1 MCVTVVM
8 FIFRL
13 HNMFS
18 GVEIWWRYFFFK
30 KRYFINGSVLFS
42 KVIFLNEQT
51 GLNNIG
57 NFRIFFYQV
66 YVNLQFTDVPLK
78 SYYKFKFALRD

>member
-1 MCVTVVM
+1 MT
-8 FIFRL
+8 L
-13 HNMFS
+13 
-18 GVEIWWRYFFFK
+18 FFFQEAVFYQ
-30 KRYFINGSVLFS
+30 RVRAFFEGD
-42 KVIFLNEQT
+42 FLNEQT